1 MTKKIKQLITVFALS
16 FALFMP
22 VAAVGVVGAQSAI
35 QSGICAGTELND
47 PSQTGC
53 TNTTGSTAGVQNA
66 VTTVVNLLS
75 WIVGIVSVIMI
86 IVGGF
91 RYITSGGASD
101 KVTGAKN
108 TIIYAVIGLVIVA
121 LAQFIVN
128 FVLDKA
134 ISVDNP

>member
-1 MTKKIKQLITVFALS
+1 MIKKLKLLLTASAFALVA
-16 FALFMP
+16 FAP
-22 VAAVGVVGAQSAI
+22 VAVVGTANAQIQESLCSGVQLGDPSSGAACDTNASTTGVQSAVENI
-35 QSGICAGTELND
+35 VD
-47 PSQTGC
+47 
-53 TNTTGSTAGVQNA
+53 
-66 VTTVVNLLS
+66 LLS
-75 WIVGIVSVIMI
+75 WVVGVISVIMI

-128 FVLDKA
+128 FVIGKA
-134 ISVDNP
+134 ITIDG

>member
-1 MTKKIKQLITVFALS
+1 MIKKLKQLVTVFALS
-16 FALFMP
+16 FSLLTP
-22 VAAVGVVGAQSAI
+22 VAAVGVVGAQESI
-35 QSGICAGTELND
+35 QGSLCAGTELSE
-47 PSQTGC
+47 PGSQSNCEAGG
-53 TNTTGSTAGVQNA
+53 NASGVQDA
-66 VTTVVNLLS
+66 VVTVVDLLS

-128 FVLDKA
+128 FVIGQA
-134 ISVDNP
+134 VNITS